1 MIHNFTFT
9 IKNTYM
15 GMMSDH
21 YEVYTYDNKLMGTIS
36 RCDADFDDFLTYDT
50 FFACLP
56 GHDDWHDT
64 EFATFGEA
72 LDFLIREF
80 KE

>member
-1 MIHNFTFT
+1 MNYSFT

-21 YEVYTYDNKLMGTIS
+21 YEVFSYDNKLMGTIS
-36 RCDADFDDFLTYDT
+36 RTDIEVNEIACYDAFLV
-50 FFACLP
+50 CLP
-56 GHDDWHDT
+56 GCEDWIDT

-80 KE
+80 ES